1 MSILIQFNYYLQARY
16 KTVIIEENKI
26 SIVNRKTNKKI
37 SLKINEIEK
46 IEQIKSYNSKTP
58 WNLNEFII
66 LKDKKKN
73 EIIINSYLINLLNL
87 RMLNNFQK
95 ENIAEHK
102 LIERF
107 YPIITNR
114 ESYC

>member
-16 KTVIIEENKI
+16 KTIIIEENKI

-46 IEQIKSYNSKTP
+46 IEQIKSYNSKMP